1 MRAQVAGDV
10 RDEETAAA
18 RDGGARERL
27 DDVALPVATRRPFT
41 RKPSL
46 ASLRTSA
53 QKVVCFDANDGTR
66 RRSGGGRTAA
76 RASDARGSARVR
88 RAGEAR
94 RVEIHNN
101 GTPIDRRFTRATC
114 PIHER
119 EKRVV
124 SLAPPTTTRRDP
136 GCARP
141 RRRPASPSRRFS
153 GHGNGDG
160 ASPRGPSG
168 GAPAP
173 GARLRHHR
181 RAKVPN
187 RGVKRRVGHPRVRR
201 PATQRRRASRR
212 RWLDQRVWRRVR
224 CHRRRRRVFRGASR
238 ARGQARPRQ
247 GARPGATIRR

>member
-1 MRAQVAGDV
+1 M
-10 RDEETAAA
+10 AA
-18 RDGGARERL
+18 RNGGARQGFFF
-27 DDVALPVATRRPFT
+27 DDVAPLVASVDRT
-41 RKPSL
+41 RKP
-46 ASLRTSA
+46 LRVFERARKKRRRFFRRERWHAEA
-53 QKVVCFDANDGTR
+53 QR
-66 RRSGGGRTAA
+66 RRSNGGTRVGRAWV
-76 RASDARGSARVR
+76 REGR

-94 RVEIHNN
+94 RVEIIME
-101 GTPIDRRFTRATC
+101 PIDRRFTRATC

-119 EKRVV
+119 EKRVA

-187 RGVKRRVGHPRVRR
+187 RGVKRRVGRPRVRR
-201 PATQRRRASRR
+201 PATQRRRPSRR